1 MLARLSGREHRVAT
15 GFALL
20 APGGVVR
27 AADVVLSRVR
37 FRRIG
42 AHALA
47 AYVETGEPDDKAGA
61 YAIQG
66 LGAALIERVEGSFTN
81 VMGLPLAE
89 VEGALEE
96 AGLLVR

>member
-20 APGGVVR
+20 APGGAVRTTEVVH
-27 AADVVLSRVR
+27 SWVR
-37 FRRIG
+37 FRRIE
-42 AHALA
+42 ARALA
-47 AYVETGEPDDKAGA
+47 AYLETGEPDDKAGA

-66 LGAALIERVEGSFTN
+66 LGAALIESVDGSFTN

-89 VEGALEE
+89 VERALVD